1 MKFMRFL
8 IIGLFISNTAFAGT
22 DANNYPKETCQEIYQ
37 AIGTFLYLAD
47 VQWKEGNEQ
56 KAIFYST
63 ASANYASIY
72 QAVCKK

>member
-1 MKFMRFL
+1 M
-8 IIGLFISNTAFAGT
+8 IGLLINNTAFAGT
-22 DANNYPKETCQEIYQ
+22 DANNYQKETCQEIYQ

-47 VQWKEGNEQ
+47 GQWKEGNEK